1 MLISVRP
8 LRPYPPYQ
16 EVDVTKLRV
25 RLLAFAVLLTACG
38 GAGSGG
44 TAPQPAQTMATATA
58 ATAVA
63 GTEEPKQYNSGKTA
77 NPSASPDGY
86 GY

>member
-1 MLISVRP
+1 MTMPISIRP

-16 EVDVTKLRV
+16 EVVVTKLRV
-25 RLLAFAVLLTACG
+25 SLLVSVVLLSACG

-44 TAPQPAQTMATATA
+44 TTPKPAAPGTSVP
-58 ATAVA
+58 AVA
-63 GTEEPKQYNSGKTA
+63 GTEQPKDYPKTG
-77 NPSASPDGY
+77 PSASPDPYY

>member
-25 RLLAFAVLLTACG
+25 RFLAFAVLLTACG

-44 TAPQPAQTMATATA
+44 TAPQPSQTMATATS
-58 ATAVA
+58 AVG

>member
-1 MLISVRP
+1 MTMPISVRP

-16 EVDVTKLRV
+16 EVVVTKLRV
-25 RLLAFAVLLTACG
+25 SLLVFIVLLSACG

-44 TAPQPAQTMATATA
+44 TTPKPAAPGTSVP
-58 ATAVA
+58 AVA
-63 GTEEPKQYNSGKTA
+63 GTEQPKDYPKTG
-77 NPSASPDGY
+77 PSASPEGYY